1 MSYRDLKS
9 SVMLKIF
16 VIAALVIILMVPT
29 TLVQFL
35 ITDRENV
42 QNDAINEVSTSWS
55 MGQTIVGPYIT
66 IPYIDQ
72 TVVMSD
78 STRKVVTV
86 NKTLFVLPN
95 QLNINGDILPE
106 TRYRGIYEVVVYDSK
121 LNLKG
126 NFEEIDFEELG
137 VKPEWLLLDQAKLNV
152 GITDLKGI
160 ENQIELKWN
169 DSLNNFNPS
178 IVSKSENV
186 NSGIN
191 SPIEISLTDSI
202 GYNFEFNLNLKG
214 SQHIFFTP
222 VGKTTITN
230 LKSSWDTPSFSGK
243 FLPDTRNT
251 NENGFTA
258 AWKIL
263 HLNRNYPQMWLDDDY
278 IMDNEIFGTN
288 LMLPVDNYT
297 KSDRVI
303 KYAILFIVLTFLAF
317 FFVEVMNKVYIH
329 PIQYLLVGLS
339 LVVFY
344 VLLVSF
350 SEHLL
355 FNLAYWLATI
365 LTLVLISGYTWA
377 ITKSKA
383 VGGVI
388 LGILSLLYMFIF
400 TIIQLEDY
408 SLLIGSIGMFVILAF
423 VMFTSRKIDWYK
435 VKLGDNSTKE
445 KKGNYPPNDDYSA

>member
-1 MSYRDLKS
+1 M
-9 SVMLKIF
+9 I
-16 VIAALVIILMVPT
+16 PT

-35 ITDRENV
+35 ITDRENI

-55 MGQTIVGPYIT
+55 EGQTIVGPYVT
-66 IPYIDQ
+66 IPYLEQ
-72 TVVMSD
+72 TIVVTD
-78 STRKVVTV
+78 STRKIIPTL
-86 NKTLFVLPN
+86 KTLFVLPN
-95 QLNINGDILPE
+95 KLNIYGELIPE

-121 LNLKG
+121 LSLKG
-126 NFEEIDFEELG
+126 SFDKLDFEDLG
-137 VKPEWLLLDQAKLNV
+137 INAEWLQLDQAKLNV
-152 GITDLKGI
+152 GINDLKGI

-169 DSLNNFNPS
+169 DSLYNFNPS
-178 IVSKSENV
+178 IVSKSPDV

-191 SPIEISLTDSI
+191 SPVDISLTDSTD
-202 GYNFEFNLNLKG
+202 YSFEFDLNLKG

-222 VGKTTITN
+222 VGKTTVAN

-251 NENGFTA
+251 DNNGFTA
-258 AWKIL
+258 DWKIL
-263 HLNRNYPQMWLDDDY
+263 HLNRNYPQMWLDNDY
-278 IMDNEIFGTN
+278 IMDNETFGTN

-355 FNLAYWLATI
+355 FNLAYWFATV

-388 LGILSLLYMFIF
+388 LGILSLLYLFIF

-423 VMFTSRKIDWYK
+423 VMYTSRKIDWYK
-435 VKLGDNSTKE
+435 VKLGDNTTKE
-445 KKGNYPPNDDYSA
+445 KNKNYPPNDDNLV